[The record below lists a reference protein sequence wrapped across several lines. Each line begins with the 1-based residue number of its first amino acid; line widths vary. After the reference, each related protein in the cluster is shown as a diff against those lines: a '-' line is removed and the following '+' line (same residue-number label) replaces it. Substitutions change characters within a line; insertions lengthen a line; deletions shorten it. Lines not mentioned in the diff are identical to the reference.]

1 MRELPFVSVIIP
13 TLNEECYIE
22 NCLKALKDQ
31 DYKGKFE
38 IIVAD
43 GKSEDKTV
51 KIAKK
56 YADKVVVVKKRGI
69 SVGRNAGA
77 RIAKGEIFLFM
88 DADTVAAFNLI
99 TEIVKGFKKNV
110 VGVTC
115 PVVPLSANMSEFLLY
130 WFYNQFMKAS
140 LHTKKPQVAGTCC
153 AYKREAFEKVNGFN
167 ENIKAWE
174 DYDMSE
180 RISKLGKIKCV
191 DSTFVMTSP
200 RRIRKWGKTKAAL
213 KYAKVY
219 TTYLLAGVTPKI
231 NEYTPV
237 R

>member
-1 MRELPFVSVIIP
+1 MRKLPFVSVIIP
-13 TLNEECYIE
+13 TLNEEGYIE
-22 NCLKALKDQ
+22 NCLKALKAQ

-43 GKSEDKTV
+43 GKSKDNTV

-56 YADKVVVVKKRGI
+56 YADKVVVVDKKGVA
-69 SVGRNAGA
+69 VGRNVGA
-77 RIAKGEIFLFM
+77 RVARGEIFIFM

-99 TEIVKGFKKNV
+99 TEIVKGFEKGV

-130 WFYNQFMKAS
+130 WFYNQFMKAT
-140 LHTKKPQVAGTCC
+140 LHTKKPQVAGMCC
-153 AYKREAFEKVNGFN
+153 AYRREAFEKFNGFD
-167 ENIKAWE
+167 ENIITCE
-174 DYDMSE
+174 DYDLSE

-200 RRIRKWGKTKAAL
+200 RRIRKWGKTRAAAKYL
-213 KYAKVY
+213 KFYFN
-219 TTYLLAGVTPKI
+219 YLLLGKNPDLK
-231 NEYTPV
+231 EYPPI

>member
-1 MRELPFVSVIIP
+1 MRKLPFVSVIIP
-13 TLNEECYIE
+13 TLNEEGYIE
-22 NCLKALKDQ
+22 NCLKALKAQ

-43 GKSEDKTV
+43 GKSNDNTV

-56 YADKVVVVKKRGI
+56 YADKVVVVDKKGVA
-69 SVGRNAGA
+69 VGRNAGA
-77 RIAKGEIFLFM
+77 RVARGEIFIFM

-99 TEIVKGFKKNV
+99 TEIVKGFEKGV

-130 WFYNQFMKAS
+130 WFYNQFMKAT
-140 LHTKKPQVAGTCC
+140 LHTKKPQVAGMCC
-153 AYKREAFEKVNGFN
+153 AYRREAFEKVNGFD
-167 ENIKAWE
+167 ENIRAWD

-200 RRIRKWGKTKAAL
+200 RRIRKWGKTKAAI
-213 KYAKVY
+213 KYVKLY
-219 TTYLLAGVTPKI
+219 ITYLLAGVTPKI
-231 NEYTPV
+231 DEYTIV